1 MANLKS
7 LEINGVDIIDIF
19 YPVGCLFYTTN
30 NNFNPNNIF
39 ENTTWEKIEGRFI
52 VGTDKSDSD
61 FTSMKTGGE
70 KTHTLTINEMPVHN
84 HGVAGKTSGSEAQGY
99 SLYPGSGGFD
109 NRALVSSAVADK
121 GRMTRLQIDREGVNH
136 TTTYLHIIAQIFG
149 IELLKSIESSFHK
162 FNERR
167 NLNWHKSKI

>member
-1 MANLKS
+1 MANVKS

-19 YPVGCLFYTTN
+19 YPVGCLFYTTD
-30 NNFNPNNIF
+30 NNFDPNSAF

-52 VGTDKSDSD
+52 VGTDTSDSD

-70 KTHTLTINEMPVHN
+70 KAHTLTIAEMPSHN
-84 HGVAGKTSGSEAQGY
+84 HPNSKSTLMNWGQNWADGGSSWSSKSSPQKDWYQPLNISSQGV
-99 SLYPGSGGFD
+99 
-109 NRALVSSAVADK
+109 
-121 GRMTRLQIDREGVNH
+121 VNH

-167 NLNWHKSKI
+167 NFNWHKSRI

>member
-1 MANLKS
+1 MANVKS
-7 LEINGVDIIDIF
+7 LEINGISIIDIF
-19 YPVGCLFYTTN
+19 YPVGCLFYTTD
-30 NNFNPNNIF
+30 NNFDPNSVF

-52 VGTDKSDSD
+52 VGTSTSDSD

-70 KTHTLTINEMPVHN
+70 KNHTLTIAEMPS
-84 HGVAGKTSGSEAQGY
+84 HGHTTAFSY
-99 SLYPGSGGFD
+99 LC
-109 NRALVSSAVADK
+109 SAVATNGGGAGWTHFTADATNNLTSNV
-121 GRMTRLQIDREGVNH
+121 GGDNL

-167 NLNWHKSKI
+167 KLNWQKSKI

>member
-1 MANLKS
+1 MANVKS

-19 YPVGCLFYTTN
+19 YPVGCLFYTTD
-30 NNFNPNNIF
+30 NNFDPNSVF

-52 VGTDKSDSD
+52 VGTSTSDSD

-70 KTHTLTINEMPVHN
+70 KAHTLTIAEMPSHN
-84 HGVAGKTSGSEAQGY
+84 HPNSKSTDMDWGQDWADGNQAWSGKSSRQHVWHQPLNISSQGE
-99 SLYPGSGGFD
+99 D
-109 NRALVSSAVADK
+109 NP
-121 GRMTRLQIDREGVNH
+121 